1 LCTNVRKG
9 SDGAKGEEPGIKL
22 LYLDGT
28 WTAAESNATSPS
40 LNPFDATVL
49 ETVAEASAGDVD
61 RAVTAARTA
70 FDTGPWPRTSA
81 VERGRTL
88 TRVAD
93 LLQRDREAIARTE
106 SLDTG
111 KTLKEGRADVDD
123 VTAVFRYYAGLAGA
137 HAGRVVDPG
146 LPNVVSRITHEPV
159 GVCALIAPWN
169 YPLLQMAWKLAPA
182 LAAGNTTVIKPSEL
196 TPLTTIALV
205 ALVEEA
211 QVPPG
216 VVNLLLGKGATVGA
230 AMVAHPGVDLI
241 SFTGG
246 LATGQQVM
254 AAAAQGVRR
263 VALELGGKNPNVV
276 FADTDF
282 DTAVDYALTAAF
294 LHSGQVCSA
303 GSRLIL
309 HERIHDRFVA
319 ELAAR
324 ADRIRLGSGL
334 DSGTECGPLVSA
346 SHRAKVEG
354 HIERALAE
362 GARLVAGG
370 VRPAEPALAHGF
382 FLRPTVLADCTRDM
396 TVVRE
401 EVFGPVVTVER
412 FATEEEAVRLA
423 NDTDYGLAGAV
434 WTADA
439 GRAERVAGALRHGTV
454 WINDFHPY
462 LPQAEWGGFGK
473 SGIGREL
480 GPSGLEEYQEK
491 KHIYH
496 NLAPAPTRWFSG

>member
-1 LCTNVRKG
+1 M
-9 SDGAKGEEPGIKL
+9 
-22 LYLDGT
+22 
-28 WTAAESNATSPS
+28 WTASSTEATSAT
-40 LNPFDATVL
+40 LNPFDASEL
-49 ETVAEASAGDVD
+49 ETLAEASDDDVD
-61 RAVTAARTA
+61 RAVAAARTA
-70 FDTGPWPRTSA
+70 FETGPWPRTPP

-88 TRVAD
+88 WHIAD
-93 LLQRDREAIARTE
+93 LLQRDRELIARAE

-111 KTLKEGRADVDD
+111 KTLKEGQADVDD

-137 HAGRVVDPG
+137 DGGRVVDAG
-146 LPNVVSRITHEPV
+146 LPNVVSRIVHQPV

-169 YPLLQMAWKLAPA
+169 YPLLQMSWKLAPA
-182 LAAGNTTVIKPSEL
+182 LAAGNTTVLKPSEL
-196 TPLTTIALV
+196 TPLTTV
-205 ALVEEA
+205 ALVELVEEA
-211 QVPPG
+211 AVPPG
-216 VVNLLLGKGATVGA
+216 VVNLLLGRGDTVGR

-246 LATGQQVM
+246 LDTGQEIM
-254 AAAAQGVRR
+254 AAAAKGIRR
-263 VALELGGKNPNVV
+263 VTLELGGKNPNVV

-282 DTAVDYALTAAF
+282 DIAVDYALTAAF

-303 GSRLIL
+303 GSRLIVQ
-309 HERIHDRFVA
+309 EEIHDRFVA

-334 DSGTECGPLVSA
+334 EPRTECGPLVSA
-346 SHRAKVEG
+346 EHRAKVEA

-362 GARLVAGG
+362 GARLLAGG
-370 VRPAEPALAHGF
+370 MRPPEAALAGGF

-396 TVVRE
+396 AVVRE

-412 FATEEEAVRLA
+412 FATEQEAIRLA

-434 WTADA
+434 WTSDA

-454 WINDFHPY
+454 WINDFHSY
-462 LPQAEWGGFGK
+462 LPAAEWGGFGK

-480 GPSGLEEYQEK
+480 GPSGLAEYQEK

-496 NLAPAPTRWFSG
+496 NIAPAPMRWFSG